1 MKFRSIALLAT
12 LAAVAVW
19 PSLVSAEAA
28 SQQRQTTTPAFQ
40 ETIPNIPGKSLVG
53 LVVTYPPGG
62 ATQAHY
68 HPRSAFVTGYALS
81 GSIRSQV
88 NDGKTQVFRAGESW
102 TEPPD
107 AYHPISENVSA
118 TVITPGWS
126 TNRVASRSADLT
138 EPVVAVAL
146 PIPEPE
152 TDGRSTHQPPI
163 TEALVPAHRPPKVAK
178 AFNLQVRAE
187 PLQRQ
192 QQVACIPR
200 YDSSGAQTHAC

>member
-12 LAAVAVW
+12 LAAVAAW

-28 SQQRQTTTPAFQ
+28 SQERQTTTPAFQ

-53 LVVTYPPGG
+53 LVVNYPPGG

-68 HPRSAFVTGYALS
+68 HPRSAFVTGYDVLAAY
-81 GSIRSQV
+81 
-88 NDGKTQVFRAGESW
+88 K
-102 TEPPD
+102 PP
-107 AYHPISENVSA
+107 PA

-126 TNRVASRSADLT
+126 TNRVASRSCGPHRARSWRRVAD
-138 EPVVAVAL
+138 
-146 PIPEPE
+146 PEPE

-178 AFNLQVRAE
+178 AFESPGQGGAASASTASRVHSQV
-187 PLQRQ
+187 
-192 QQVACIPR
+192 
-200 YDSSGAQTHAC
+200 